1 MRAYDHGPERRSRDQ
16 YLPCGPEQRTIL
28 KWLAGPL
35 GIEPIGAALLRAS

>member
-1 MRAYDHGPERRSRDQ
+1 MTMGLSADRAIN
-16 YLPCGPEQRTIL
+16 LPCGPEQRTIL